1 MAVKRQAIGDHAAIG
16 DGQTAALV
24 SRDGTV
30 DWLCWPRFDS
40 PSLFGALLDPERG
53 GRFALRP
60 EGDGFTATR
69 SYLDDTNVLCT
80 VWRSRDGEAEVEVLD
95 WMAIADPALRRRR
108 IQPESAIVRR
118 VRCLRGAVRLLLTF
132 DPRPDYGRA
141 RRHRVEHWPFGE
153 RVRVGSGSARL
164 QSSPRVSLDPPMGE
178 AHVPLRAGETFC
190 AVLSFSS
197 EAPEVVVEP
206 RTFAEESL
214 EVTLASWR
222 RFSAL
227 VRYDGPWRD
236 LVVRSAL
243 ALELLLHA
251 PSSTFVAAATTS
263 LPERPGGALNW
274 DYRYSWVRDAAL
286 TVRALESLG
295 FELQA
300 DDYVSWLLHS
310 TRLTRPRMKVMYD
323 VWGRPS
329 PHEETLAHWRGYEG
343 ASPVRIGNAAAVQ
356 LQLDTYGEVVDAVA
370 HVVRRGGHI
379 DHETAALLR
388 DFGEYVCRHWE
399 LPDAG
404 IWEIREAPRHHTHSK
419 VACWT
424 ALERLL
430 EVDKRQRMRRFPR
443 DLFALNRELLRR
455 DIRAHAWNSRVGAYT
470 QSYGDDRL
478 DASVLL
484 MSWYGFEEADSARMR
499 MTARALLRR
508 LSPAPGLLY
517 RYDQSFEAGEGAFV
531 ICAFWFAE
539 YLARGGGT
547 LEEAERWF
555 AAAVRYANDVG
566 LLAEEVD
573 PRTGEALGNF
583 PQAFSHVG
591 LIGAA
596 VSLEERRQHD
606 AAIRARARPRPKV
619 TGHGRHRTTPY
630 PPLEEGSP

>member
-40 PSLFGALLDPERG
+40 PSLFGALLDRERG
-53 GRFALRP
+53 GLFSLRP
-60 EGDGFTATR
+60 GDGFTPTR
-69 SYLDDTNVLCT
+69 SYVGDTNVLRT

-95 WMAIADPALRRRR
+95 WMAIADPSLRRRR
-108 IQPESAIVRR
+108 IQPESALVRR
-118 VRCLRGAVRLLLTF
+118 VRCLRGTVPLLLTF
-132 DPRPDYGRA
+132 TPRPDYGRA
-141 RRHRVEHWPFGE
+141 RRHEVEHWPFGD
-153 RVRVGSGSARL
+153 RVRVGSGSVRL
-164 QSSPRVSLDPPMGE
+164 QTAPRVSLDAESGRTRIT
-178 AHVPLRAGETFC
+178 LRAGETFC

-206 RTFAEESL
+206 FGFAEESL
-214 EVTLASWR
+214 AATLGAWH
-222 RFSAL
+222 RFSAV

-251 PSSTFVAAATTS
+251 PTSTFVAAATTS
-263 LPERPGGALNW
+263 LPERPGGDLNW

-310 TRLTRPRMKVMYD
+310 TRLSRPEMHVMYD

-329 PHEETLAHWRGYEG
+329 PREETLDHWSGYEG

-370 HVVRRGGHI
+370 HVVRRGGRI
-379 DHETAALLR
+379 DRETATLLR
-388 DFGEYVCRHWE
+388 DFGEFVCRHWQ

-404 IWEIREAPRHHTHSK
+404 IWELRDTPKHHTHSK
-419 VACWT
+419 VSCWT

-430 EVDKRQRMRRFPR
+430 EVDRRQHLRRFPR
-443 DLFALNRELLRR
+443 DRFALNRELLRR
-455 DIRAHAWNSRVGAYT
+455 DIRANAWSPRIGAYT
-470 QSYGDDRL
+470 QAYGDHRL

-484 MSWYGFEEADSARMR
+484 MSWYGFEPASSQRMR
-499 MTARALLRR
+499 QTARAILRR

-517 RYDQSFEAGEGAFV
+517 RYDQSLANGEGTFV

-539 YLARGGGT
+539 FLARGGGT
-547 LEEAERWF
+547 LEDAEQCF
-555 AAAVRYANDVG
+555 AAAVRYANDLG
-566 LLAEEVD
+566 LLAEEVE

-596 VSLEERRQHD
+596 VSLEERRRHD
-606 AAIRARARPRPKV
+606 ASVRGRARAPA
-619 TGHGRHRTTPY
+619 HRA
-630 PPLEEGSP
+630 LEASP